1 MGDWD
6 MSQGTPAEAAKRRAA
21 EAIDA
26 EATDLLKWYKLFLIA
41 DLAALG
47 VPINLL
53 AQAVVA
59 GFSPKRLL
67 GVLYKSGPKVEN
79 GLLLEL
85 VFHHRGAAETCEP
98 EVVVEVDKGK
108 VTQ

>member
-21 EAIDA
+21 EVIDA
-26 EATDLLKWYKLFLIA
+26 EMADLLKWYKMFLIA
-41 DLAALG
+41 DLADLG

-85 VFHHRGAAETCEP
+85 VFAQRRAAETCEP
-98 EVVVEVDKGK
+98 EVVVEASEGR
-108 VTQ
+108 